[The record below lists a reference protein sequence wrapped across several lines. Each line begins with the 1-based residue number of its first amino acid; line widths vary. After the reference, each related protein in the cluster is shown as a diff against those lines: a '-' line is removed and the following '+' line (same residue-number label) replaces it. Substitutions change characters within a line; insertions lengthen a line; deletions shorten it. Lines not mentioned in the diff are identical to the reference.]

1 MIMMM
6 TMMIFINNDAKNKIL
21 DNFITLNFMLIDE
34 DDHEYDVGDDTQ
46 VMIIMP
52 RKSLKTV

>member
-1 MIMMM
+1 MM